1 MFDDLLTRKYNY
13 FVLKYLF
20 CKKKKTYYETKVQG
34 KQSHCNISDSTV
46 ECAQGQTE
54 GEGAGMHVAKQK
66 V

>member
-1 MFDDLLTRKYNY
+1 MFDGLLSRKYNY
-13 FVLKYLF
+13 FVLKYVFLL
-20 CKKKKTYYETKVQG
+20 KKKRCSETKKLD